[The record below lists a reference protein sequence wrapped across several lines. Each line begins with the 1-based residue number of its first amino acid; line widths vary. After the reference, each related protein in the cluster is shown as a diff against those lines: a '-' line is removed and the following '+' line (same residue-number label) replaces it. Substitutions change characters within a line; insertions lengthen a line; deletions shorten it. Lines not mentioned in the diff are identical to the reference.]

1 MDIIYFIGFGVSC
14 KKVRVLPR
22 DFGFCP
28 PPVLSPSTEARI
40 DSGTKKSGYPPG
52 FRVCTHYP
60 TTLQTIKFLFA
71 FLLLWIK
78 GRKWHDFAWKF
89 FFTIYEFKI
98 LFFFL
103 GFCSK
108 DVAFLQFFNSIH
120 FNNIMLVFKHIKKL
134 YYLKTRRYHPS
145 KNWI

>member
-1 MDIIYFIGFGVSC
+1 MYCIVEEQNTVLDIIYFMGLESAV

-22 DFGFCP
+22 GFGFCP
-28 PPVLSPSTEARI
+28 PPVSSPSTEARI

-78 GRKWHDFAWKF
+78 GRK
-89 FFTIYEFKI
+89 
-98 LFFFL
+98 
-103 GFCSK
+103 
-108 DVAFLQFFNSIH
+108 
-120 FNNIMLVFKHIKKL
+120 
-134 YYLKTRRYHPS
+134 
-145 KNWI
+145 

>member
-1 MDIIYFIGFGVSC
+1 MDIIYFMGLESAV

-22 DFGFCP
+22 GFGFCP
-28 PPVLSPSTEARI
+28 PPVSSPSTEARI

-89 FFTIYEFKI
+89 FFTI
-98 LFFFL
+98 LFFL